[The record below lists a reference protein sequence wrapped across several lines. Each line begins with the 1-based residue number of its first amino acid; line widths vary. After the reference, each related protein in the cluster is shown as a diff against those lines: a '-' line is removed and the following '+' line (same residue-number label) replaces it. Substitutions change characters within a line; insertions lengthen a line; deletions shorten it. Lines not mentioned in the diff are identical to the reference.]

1 MSSSVIDK
9 CWKICDKCTFCKDNR
24 PCNDDEDEDKKDSED
39 DEDVNEDDD
48 DDKDDDDKDC
58 RPCEAE
64 QALIFEPLVQLA
76 LSFAYL
82 TIFLVRIL

>member
-1 MSSSVIDK
+1 MTNVGKFATNVLFVFFVSL
-9 CWKICDKCTFCKDNR
+9 KDNR
-24 PCNDDEDEDKKDSED
+24 PCDDDEDEEEKYSED
-39 DEDVNEDDD
+39 DEDVNEGDN
-48 DDKDDDDKDC
+48 DDKDDDDNDC

>member
-1 MSSSVIDK
+1 MSSSIIDNFR
-9 CWKICDKCTFCKDNR
+9 KICNKHTFREDIR
-24 PCNDDEDEDKKDSED
+24 PWDDDEDEDEKDSED
-39 DEDVNEDDD
+39 DEDVNEDDND
-48 DDKDDDDKDC
+48 DQDDDDNDC

-82 TIFLVRIL
+82 TIFLVRLL

>member
-1 MSSSVIDK
+1 MSSSVIDN
-9 CWKICDKCTFCKDNR
+9 CRKICDKHTFCKGNR
-24 PCNDDEDEDKKDSED
+24 PCDDDEDEEEKDSED
-39 DEDVNEDDD
+39 DEDVNEGDNK
-48 DDKDDDDKDC
+48 DKDDDDNDC